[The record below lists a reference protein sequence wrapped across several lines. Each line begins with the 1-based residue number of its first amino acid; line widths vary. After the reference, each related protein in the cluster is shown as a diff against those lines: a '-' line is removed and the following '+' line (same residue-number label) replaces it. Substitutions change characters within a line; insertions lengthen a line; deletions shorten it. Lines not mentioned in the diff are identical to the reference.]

1 MAEPSDRCRLYLVL
15 DDDAAGPAAFAAAFD
30 SSDVAC
36 VLMRGPAARA
46 DEAAELIALAQ
57 ERGIAVLIE
66 DDIELAEALGADG
79 IHASDEEHWRDA
91 RDALGSGVIVGAA
104 ATPSRHVAMSLAEA
118 GADYIAFEETDTD
131 ALIDS
136 VVWWADLFTTPS
148 VAFARDEADLALALA
163 DAGADFVALSP
174 ALWRDP
180 EALAAIE
187 AALAKPRRAA

>member
-1 MAEPSDRCRLYLVL
+1 MADPSDRCRLYLVV
-15 DDDAAGPAAFAAAFD
+15 DDDTAVLAALGAAFE

-36 VLMRGPAARA
+36 VLMRGAAIRS
-46 DEAAELIALAQ
+46 DEAAELVALAQ
-57 ERGIAVLIE
+57 ERGVAVLIE
-66 DDIELAEALGADG
+66 DDIELAETLGADG
-79 IHASDEEHWRDA
+79 VHASDEEHWRDA

-104 ATPSRHVAMSLAEA
+104 ATPSRHVAMTLAED
-118 GADYIAFEETDTD
+118 GADYIAFEGTDTD

-148 VAFARDEADLALALA
+148 VAFAGDEADVALALA
-163 DAGADFVALSP
+163 EAGADFVALSP